1 MRVTVGVAVLGA
13 LGSLCRWWLASAVHR
28 QVGAGIP
35 AGTFIVNVLG
45 SIAIGV
51 VMGFF
56 LARGAETSG
65 LRVVLTAGFLGGFTT
80 YSSFA
85 LETWLLIERRSFAV
99 AAVNVAAT
107 VIVCLLGCGLGVVA
121 GRAAGR

>member
-1 MRVTVGVAVLGA
+1 MRVAVGVAVLGA
-13 LGSLCRWWLASAVHR
+13 LGSLCRWSLAAAVQK
-28 QVGAGIP
+28 QVGAAFP

-45 SIAIGV
+45 SIAIGA

-56 LARGAETSG
+56 LARGAESSS

-85 LETWLLIERRSFAV
+85 LETWLLVERRSLAL

-107 VIVCLLGCGLGVVA
+107 VIVCLLGCAIGMLA